1 MEGKEWE
8 MHAPHEVENGEEGGT
23 SGDGETIGREGGWM
37 EGGRK
42 GRWRGGGGGRGR
54 GGGLDDKRKIQ
65 TGQSFLFANR
75 APDKDSAC
83 SGADRGAISLP
94 YSLTQPL
101 LLTPSLPR
109 LTHPAVSL
117 WGGEEER
124 KKEER
129 KKEGPYQCSI
139 MVLPSTSH
147 HAAINI
153 APITVKGTRLGQ
165 DDNEHILSSPAE
177 ELKRTHKHT
186 RKHTLGTTCT
196 NVHKTCAAWKGNNAR

>member
-1 MEGKEWE
+1 M
-8 MHAPHEVENGEEGGT
+8 
-23 SGDGETIGREGGWM
+23 DGWREG
-37 EGGRK
+37 
-42 GRWRGGGGGRGR
+42 GR
-54 GGGLDDKRKIQ
+54 GGGEEEEEEGGGEGGLTIREKFRPVKV
-65 TGQSFLFANR
+65 SFLPIVLLIKT
-75 APDKDSAC
+75 APAPELIE
-83 SGADRGAISLP
+83 GLSL
-94 YSLTQPL
+94 SLTLSPNPSSSPPPSPV
-101 LLTPSLPR
+101 LLTRQL
-109 LTHPAVSL
+109 VC
-117 WGGEEER
+117 EEER
-124 KKEER
+124 KREKKKKER

-196 NVHKTCAAWKGNNAR
+196 NVHKTCAA

>member
-1 MEGKEWE
+1 
-8 MHAPHEVENGEEGGT
+8 MHAPQEVENGEEGGT

-42 GRWRGGGGGRGR
+42 GRWRGGGGGGRGR

-94 YSLTQPL
+94 YSLTQPP

-117 WGGEEER
+117 
-124 KKEER
+124 
-129 KKEGPYQCSI
+129 
-139 MVLPSTSH
+139 
-147 HAAINI
+147 
-153 APITVKGTRLGQ
+153 
-165 DDNEHILSSPAE
+165 
-177 ELKRTHKHT
+177 
-186 RKHTLGTTCT
+186 
-196 NVHKTCAAWKGNNAR
+196 